1 MPTGLFTNSKSRRDF
16 IRNELEALSAGVTE
30 IYIASAFFT
39 EADLLS
45 EIAASSTTIRL
56 IVRLGFPTNPDA
68 LANAMKLKCV
78 QIRYFSDSSFHPKLY
93 IFGEQNALVG
103 SANLTGRAVISNQE
117 VMVTSPASD
126 ERFPQLAGL
135 FSEYWVYARVLTD
148 DILARYRSVYR
159 SYSGIQKEIERL
171 DDQVEQQIGKHAFPN
186 IDRGLPAA
194 TQENVFLESYRRTYQ
209 ECVAAFW
216 QVKDVYLQVGLRK
229 APETEIPLRLEIDSF
244 MSFVRDTYTR
254 GESWK
259 ATPLGWNE
267 QRRLQVRACV
277 EEWHRKPWPHFEEQ
291 IVGTNYPRIRRLFES
306 LETLMAASDDELFDG
321 LLTVHSFHDRLRFL
335 SGGLEGVRNAF
346 IGGNDPDRI
355 RNSLAY
361 LVFGPGDLVARM
373 ADLIYSPEYRLA
385 SFRHANVQELVGWV
399 NTQDLPV
406 INGRTT
412 KVLRYFGLNVQQ
424 LS

>member
-16 IRNELEALSAGVTE
+16 IRNELEALSASVTE

-45 EIAASSTTIRL
+45 EMATSSTTIRL
-56 IVRLGFPTNPDA
+56 VVRLGFPTNPDA
-68 LANAMKLKCV
+68 LAKAMKLKGV

-93 IFGEQNALVG
+93 IFGEQSALVG
-103 SANLTGRAVISNQE
+103 SANLTGAAVISNQE
-117 VMVTSPASD
+117 VMVAIPASD
-126 ERFPQLAGL
+126 ERFEELAGL
-135 FSEYWVYARVLTD
+135 FSEYWAYARVLTD
-148 DILARYRSVYR
+148 DILAHYRSLHRVHAD
-159 SYSGIQKEIERL
+159 IQKHIERL
-171 DDQVEQQIGKHAFPN
+171 DDQVEQQIGRHAFPN
-186 IDRGLPAA
+186 IDRGVAAA

-209 ECVAAFW
+209 ECVAAFER
-216 QVKDVYLQVGLRK
+216 VKDVYLGVGLRK
-229 APETEIPLRLEIDSF
+229 APDSAIPLRLEIDSF
-244 MSFVRDTYTR
+244 MSFVRDTYTK

-259 ATPLGWNE
+259 STPVGWNE
-267 QRRLQVRACV
+267 QRRLEAKECV
-277 EEWHRKPWPHFEEQ
+277 EEWHRTPWRHFEEQ

-306 LETLMAASDDELFDG
+306 RETLLAASDDELFDG
-321 LLTVHSFHDRLRFL
+321 LLTIHSFHDRLRFL
-335 SGGLEGVRNAF
+335 SGGLEGVRDAF
-346 IGGNDPDRI
+346 IGGNDPNRI
-355 RNSLAY
+355 RTSLAY

-373 ADLIYSPEYRLA
+373 ADLIYSPQYRLA

-412 KVLRYFGLNVQQ
+412 KVLRFLGLNVQQ